1 MGTGFDIVV
10 VNLAICDPTD
20 ETRIFFKTV
29 NGEVVD
35 DVKQVFP
42 AFLDGIS

>member
-1 MGTGFDIVV
+1 MGTGFDIGVV
-10 VNLAICDPTD
+10 TEQFVIQQMRPEYLKNL
-20 ETRIFFKTV
+20 

-42 AFLDGIS
+42 ASLGGIS